1 MIERYLVVLE
11 DFMINE
17 RLCITLNINYNNY
30 DKPTFLHDIY
40 QELDIIKQE
49 FKVDNSKFIILLDF
63 TKILFDKKIIM
74 EICNIVNK
82 IEQHLLENID
92 RFIIY
97 KTNSDTYKILT
108 FIEHNVSRILFDKI
122 IGDTNVSNIV
132 YTALTD
138 KNLLSN
144 ISHPVKTDNN

>member
-17 RLCITLNINYNNY
+17 KLCVTLNINNNY
-30 DKPTFLHDIY
+30 DKPTFLNVLY

-49 FKVDNSKFIILLDF
+49 FKVENSKFIILLDF
-63 TKILFDKKIIM
+63 TKIPFDNEIIM
-74 EICNIVNK
+74 EICSIVNK
-82 IEQHLLENID
+82 VEQHLLENID

-97 KTNSDTYKILT
+97 KTNSDTDKILSI
-108 FIEHNVSRILFDKI
+108 IEHNVSRILFDKI

-132 YTALTD
+132 NTALTD
-138 KNLLSN
+138 KNLLSS

>member
-17 RLCITLNINYNNY
+17 KLCISLNINNNY
-30 DKPTFLHDIY
+30 DKPTFLNDLYEEVDVIR
-40 QELDIIKQE
+40 QE
-49 FKVDNSKFIILLDF
+49 FNVENSKFIILLDF
-63 TKILFDKKIIM
+63 TKVPFDNEIVT
-74 EICNIVNK
+74 EICSIVNK
-82 IEQHLLENID
+82 VEKHLLENIE

-97 KTNSDTYKILT
+97 KTNSDTDKILNI
-108 FIEHNVSRILFDKI
+108 IEHNVSRILFDKI

-132 YTALTD
+132 NNALTD
-138 KNLLSN
+138 KNMLSS

>member
-17 RLCITLNINYNNY
+17 RLCITLNINNNNY
-30 DKPTFLHDIY
+30 DKPTFLHDMY
-40 QELDIIKQE
+40 EELDIIKQE
-49 FKVDNSKFIILLDF
+49 FKVENSKFIILLDF
-63 TKILFDKKIIM
+63 TKILFDNKIIM

-82 IEQHLLENID
+82 IEEHLLENID

-97 KTNSDTYKILT
+97 QTNSDTDKILNI
-108 FIEHNVSRILFDKI
+108 IEHSVSRILFDKI
-122 IGDTNVSNIV
+122 IGDTNISNIV
-132 YTALTD
+132 NTALTD
-138 KNLLSN
+138 KNLLSS

>member
-17 RLCITLNINYNNY
+17 KLCISLNINDNY
-30 DKPTFLHDIY
+30 DKPTFLNDLY
-40 QELDIIKQE
+40 EEVDVIKQE
-49 FKVDNSKFIILLDF
+49 FKVENSKFIILLDF
-63 TKILFDKKIIM
+63 TKVPFDNKIII
-74 EICNIVNK
+74 EICDIVNK
-82 IEQHLLENID
+82 VEEHLLENID

-97 KTNSDTYKILT
+97 KTNRDTDKILSI
-108 FIEHNVSRILFDKI
+108 IEHNVSRILFDKI

-132 YTALTD
+132 NTALTD
-138 KNLLSN
+138 KNLLSS

>member
-17 RLCITLNINYNNY
+17 KLCVTLNINNNY
-30 DKPTFLHDIY
+30 DKPTFLNDLY

-49 FKVDNSKFIILLDF
+49 FKVENSKFIILLDF
-63 TKILFDKKIIM
+63 TKIPFDNEIIM
-74 EICNIVNK
+74 EICSIVNK
-82 IEQHLLENID
+82 VEQHLLENID

-97 KTNSDTYKILT
+97 KTNSDTDKILSI
-108 FIEHNVSRILFDKI
+108 IEHNVSRILFDKI

-132 YTALTD
+132 NTALTD
-138 KNLLSN
+138 KNLLSS

>member
-17 RLCITLNINYNNY
+17 KLCVTLNINNNY
-30 DKPTFLHDIY
+30 DKPTFLNDLY
-40 QELDIIKQE
+40 EELDIIKQE
-49 FKVDNSKFIILLDF
+49 FKVENSKFIILLDF
-63 TKILFDKKIIM
+63 TKIPFDNEIII
-74 EICNIVNK
+74 EISSIVNK
-82 IEQHLLENID
+82 VEQHLLENID

-97 KTNSDTYKILT
+97 KTNSDTDKILSI
-108 FIEHNVSRILFDKI
+108 IEHNVSRILFDKI

-132 YTALTD
+132 NTALTD
-138 KNLLSN
+138 KNLLSS

>member
-17 RLCITLNINYNNY
+17 KLCVTLNINNNY
-30 DKPTFLHDIY
+30 DKPTFLNDLY
-40 QELDIIKQE
+40 EELDIIKQE
-49 FKVDNSKFIILLDF
+49 FKVENSKFIILLDF
-63 TKILFDKKIIM
+63 TKIPFDNEIIM
-74 EICNIVNK
+74 EICSIVNK
-82 IEQHLLENID
+82 VEQHLLENID

-97 KTNSDTYKILT
+97 KTNSDTDKILSI
-108 FIEHNVSRILFDKI
+108 IEHNVSRILFDKI

-132 YTALTD
+132 NTALTD
-138 KNLLSN
+138 KNLLSS